1 MSKVFLSTALLIIV
15 VMMIF
20 PLPAWVLDLGL
31 ACSFGLAVLI
41 FAIALFIE
49 EPLEF
54 SVFPTVL
61 LGTLMLRLS
70 LNISS
75 TKLIIGEGHTG
86 VGAAGKVIQG
96 FSSFVMGGSIFLG
109 LVIFLVLV
117 IVNFVVITKGATRMA
132 EVGARFALD
141 GLPGRQMAIDSDMAA
156 GAIDHET
163 AKARRERELQETTF
177 YGSLDGASKFVKG
190 DAIAGLLITLLNLVM
205 GMIMGIGFHGLE
217 FQTAAETYTILTV
230 GDSLVSQIP
239 AVIVSIAS
247 ALLLARGGTEGSTD
261 KAVAEQFG
269 KYPNALLL
277 VAAFMAVFSLFPGMP
292 FVPFIVGSIFLG
304 GLAWVKRT
312 VPEPSGD
319 LALIEPDETGSTPPK
334 PLGDLLDVDEI
345 HIEFSTDLV
354 PMALD
359 ENNGMDAR
367 ISNLRRH
374 VATDYGFILP
384 EVRLTD
390 GLELGPGTYVIYI
403 QGVEV
408 ARGSLH
414 SDLVLALL
422 PENSATLPDG
432 HDVIEPV
439 YGAPARWIGRDKQD
453 TASLAGATIVAP
465 TEVLA
470 THLMETIKSNFSRL
484 FTLKALRRIIDE
496 MVQVS
501 NPFRAE
507 SNKQLLDDL
516 IPEKVQIDNLLP
528 VLKLLLDERVSIRN
542 MPLILEALAEIGP
555 LRRPIEEQCEH
566 VRQKLGFQIVAGL
579 KRTDGSVPVIQLA
592 PEWEELF
599 STHQVPVDDSSFNVA
614 LPKNDFEHLTTHA
627 ATLVSDAQT
636 NGIIAAFVTSAKRRR
651 FLRTVLSSKGMSN
664 PVLSFDELGIESK
677 PTLIGTVAAR

>member
-1 MSKVFLSTALLIIV
+1 MSKIFLSSALLIIV

-86 VGAAGKVIQG
+86 VGAAGQVIQG

-141 GLPGRQMAIDSDMAA
+141 GLPGRQLAIDSDMAA

-205 GMIMGIGFHGLE
+205 GMIMGVGFHGLE

-247 ALLLARGGTEGSTD
+247 ALLLARGGTDGSTD
-261 KAVAEQFG
+261 RAVAEQFS
-269 KYPNALLL
+269 KYPNALAL
-277 VAAFMAVFSLFPGMP
+277 VSAFMAVFAFFPGMP
-292 FVPFIVGSIFLG
+292 FVPFVVGSIFLG

-312 VPEPSGD
+312 PRQPAED
-319 LALIEPDETGSTPPK
+319 LTMIEPDEVDSKTQK

-345 HIEFSTDLV
+345 HIEFSPDLV

-367 ISNLRRH
+367 ITNLRRH

-422 PENSATLPDG
+422 PENASTLPDG

-528 VLKLLLDERVSIRN
+528 VLKLLLEERVSIRN

-579 KRTDGSVPVIQLA
+579 KRSDGSVPVIQLA

-599 STHQVPVDDSSFNVA
+599 SAHQVPVDDSSFNVA
-614 LPKNDFEHLTTHA
+614 LPKNDFEHLTSHA
-627 ATLVSDAQT
+627 ATLVSDTQT
-636 NGIIAAFVTSAKRRR
+636 NGIFAAFVTSAKRRR

-677 PTLIGTVAAR
+677 PTLVGTVAAR